1 MISAFAVLKRELSA
15 YFSSPIGYIYLAV
28 FYVFSGYFFFGV
40 LYSNTTSLS
49 NVFNGMF
56 TIIMLLIPIL
66 TMRLMSEDLKNKT
79 DQALLTAPISLLSL
93 VLGKFLSALI
103 VYCLGVAI
111 TLVYAIVIATFAPPD
126 WTVVFGNV
134 LGMLLL
140 GAALIAIGMFISAL
154 TENQVIAAVGGFAV
168 GFSLILVNSLASLI
182 STEWLKKFV
191 SGLSFM
197 ERYDEFTNGILDIS
211 NIFFFISIC
220 AVFVFFTVRV
230 FEKRRW
236 S

>member
-1 MISAFAVLKRELSA
+1 MFAVLKRELSA

-79 DQALLTAPISLLSL
+79 DQALLTAPISLVSL

-111 TLVYAIVIATFAPPD
+111 TLVYGVVIAAFAPPD

-140 GAALIAIGMFISAL
+140 GSALIAIGMFISAL

-168 GFSLILVNSLASLI
+168 GFSLILVNSLSSLI
-182 STEWLKKFV
+182 SIDWMKKFV

-211 NIFFFISIC
+211 NIFFFISVC

-230 FEKRRW
+230 IEKRRW
-236 S
+236 A

>member
-1 MISAFAVLKRELSA
+1 MFAILKRELSA
-15 YFSSPIGYIYLAV
+15 YFASPIGYIYLAV

-66 TMRLMSEDLKNKT
+66 TMRLLSEDRKNKT
-79 DQALLTAPISLLSL
+79 DQALLTAPINLISL
-93 VLGKFLSALI
+93 VMGKFLSALI
-103 VYCLGVAI
+103 VYALGVAI
-111 TLVYAIVIATFAPPD
+111 TLVYAIIIATFARPD
-126 WTVVFGNV
+126 WMVICGNIV
-134 LGMLLL
+134 GMLLL

-154 TENQVIAAVGGFAV
+154 TENQVIAAVGGFAA
-168 GFSLILVNSLASLI
+168 GFSLILVDSL
-182 STEWLKKFV
+182 STLVTIDWLSIFI
-191 SGLSFM
+191 SGLSLM
-197 ERYDEFTNGILDIS
+197 VRYDEFTRGILDIS
-211 NIFFFISIC
+211 NVLFLVSVC
-220 AVFVFFTVRV
+220 AVFIFFTVRV

>member
-1 MISAFAVLKRELSA
+1 MFAVLKRDLSA

-79 DQALLTAPISLLSL
+79 DQALLTAPISLVSL
-93 VLGKFLSALI
+93 VLGKFLAALI

-111 TLVYAIVIATFAPPD
+111 TLVYGVVIAAFAPPD

-168 GFSLILVNSLASLI
+168 GFSLILVNSLSALI
-182 STEWLKKFV
+182 SIEWLKKFV

-211 NIFFFISIC
+211 NIFFFVSVC

-230 FEKRRW
+230 IEKRRW

>member
-1 MISAFAVLKRELSA
+1 MFAVLKRELSA

-66 TMRLMSEDLKNKT
+66 TMRLVSEDLKNKT
-79 DQALLTAPISLLSL
+79 DQALLTAPISLVSL

-111 TLVYAIVIATFAPPD
+111 TLVYGVVIAAFAPPD

-140 GAALIAIGMFISAL
+140 GSALIAIGMFISAL

-168 GFSLILVNSLASLI
+168 GFSLILVNSLSSLI
-182 STEWLKKFV
+182 SIDWMKKFV

-211 NIFFFISIC
+211 NIFFFISVC

-230 FEKRRW
+230 IEKRRW
-236 S
+236 A

>member
-1 MISAFAVLKRELSA
+1 MFAVLKRELSA

-126 WTVVFGNV
+126 WTVIFGNV

-168 GFSLILVNSLASLI
+168 GFSLILVNSLSSLV
-182 STEWLKKFV
+182 SAEWLKKFV

>member
-1 MISAFAVLKRELSA
+1 MAV
-15 YFSSPIGYIYLAV
+15 I
-28 FYVFSGYFFFGV
+28 YVFSGYIFFGV

-79 DQALLTAPISLLSL
+79 DQALLTAPISLVSL
-93 VLGKFLSALI
+93 VLGKFLAALI

-111 TLVYAIVIATFAPPD
+111 TLVYGVVIAAFAPPD

-168 GFSLILVNSLASLI
+168 GFSLILVNSLSALI
-182 STEWLKKFV
+182 SIEWLKKFV

-211 NIFFFISIC
+211 NIFFFVSVC

-230 FEKRRW
+230 IEKRRW

>member
-1 MISAFAVLKRELSA
+1 MFAVLKRELSA

-79 DQALLTAPISLLSL
+79 DQALLTAPISLVSL
-93 VLGKFLSALI
+93 VLGKFLAALI

-111 TLVYAIVIATFAPPD
+111 TLVYGVVIAAFAPPD

-168 GFSLILVNSLASLI
+168 GFSLILVNSLSALI
-182 STEWLKKFV
+182 SIEWLKKFV

-197 ERYDEFTNGILDIS
+197 ERYDEFTNGKRVRRFCILYSARD
-211 NIFFFISIC
+211 
-220 AVFVFFTVRV
+220 
-230 FEKRRW
+230 
-236 S
+236 

>member
-1 MISAFAVLKRELSA
+1 MFAVLKRELSA

>member
-1 MISAFAVLKRELSA
+1 MFAVLKRELSA

-126 WTVVFGNV
+126 WTVIFGNV

-168 GFSLILVNSLASLI
+168 GFSLILVNSLSSLI
-182 STEWLKKFV
+182 SAEWLKKFV

>member
-1 MISAFAVLKRELSA
+1 MFAVLKRELSA

-168 GFSLILVNSLASLI
+168 GFSLILVNSLAALI

>member
-1 MISAFAVLKRELSA
+1 MFAVLKRELSA

-134 LGMLLL
+134 LGML

>member
-1 MISAFAVLKRELSA
+1 MFAVLKRELSA

-111 TLVYAIVIATFAPPD
+111 TLVYAIIIATFAPPD

>member
-1 MISAFAVLKRELSA
+1 MFAILKRELSA
-15 YFSSPIGYIYLAV
+15 YFASPIGYIYLAV

-66 TMRLMSEDLKNKT
+66 TMRLLSEDRKNKT
-79 DQALLTAPISLLSL
+79 DQALLTAPINLISL
-93 VLGKFLSALI
+93 VMGKFLSALI
-103 VYCLGVAI
+103 VYALGVAI
-111 TLVYAIVIATFAPPD
+111 TLVYAIIIATFARPD
-126 WTVVFGNV
+126 WMVICGNIV
-134 LGMLLL
+134 GMLLL

-154 TENQVIAAVGGFAV
+154 TENQVIAAVGGFAA
-168 GFSLILVNSLASLI
+168 GFSLILVDSL
-182 STEWLKKFV
+182 STLVTIDWLSSFI

-197 ERYDEFTNGILDIS
+197 VRYDEFTSGILDIS
-211 NIFFFISIC
+211 NVLFFVSVC
-220 AVFVFFTVRV
+220 AVFIFFTVRV

>member
-1 MISAFAVLKRELSA
+1 MFAILKRELSA
-15 YFSSPIGYIYLAV
+15 YFASPIGYIYLAV

-66 TMRLMSEDLKNKT
+66 TMRLLSEDRKSKT
-79 DQALLTAPISLLSL
+79 DQALLTAPINLISL
-93 VLGKFLSALI
+93 VMGKFLSALI
-103 VYCLGVAI
+103 VYALGVAI
-111 TLVYAIVIATFAPPD
+111 TLVYAIIIATFARPD
-126 WTVVFGNV
+126 WMVICGNIV
-134 LGMLLL
+134 GMLLL

-154 TENQVIAAVGGFAV
+154 TENQVIAAVGGFAA
-168 GFSLILVNSLASLI
+168 GFSLILVDSL
-182 STEWLKKFV
+182 STLVTIDWLSSFI

-197 ERYDEFTNGILDIS
+197 VRYDEFTSGILDIS
-211 NIFFFISIC
+211 NVLFFVSVC
-220 AVFVFFTVRV
+220 AVFIFFTVRV

>member
-1 MISAFAVLKRELSA
+1 M
-15 YFSSPIGYIYLAV
+15 
-28 FYVFSGYFFFGV
+28 
-40 LYSNTTSLS
+40 
-49 NVFNGMF
+49 
-56 TIIMLLIPIL
+56 
-66 TMRLMSEDLKNKT
+66 
-79 DQALLTAPISLLSL
+79 
-93 VLGKFLSALI
+93 
-103 VYCLGVAI
+103 
-111 TLVYAIVIATFAPPD
+111 
-126 WTVVFGNV
+126 
-134 LGMLLL
+134 
-140 GAALIAIGMFISAL
+140 
-154 TENQVIAAVGGFAV
+154 IAAVGGFAV

>member
-1 MISAFAVLKRELSA
+1 MFAILKRELSA
-15 YFSSPIGYIYLAV
+15 YFASPIGYIYLAV

-66 TMRLMSEDLKNKT
+66 TMRLLSEDRKNKT
-79 DQALLTAPISLLSL
+79 DQALLTAPINLISL
-93 VLGKFLSALI
+93 VMGKFLSALI
-103 VYCLGVAI
+103 VYALGVAI
-111 TLVYAIVIATFAPPD
+111 TLVYAIIIATFARPD
-126 WTVVFGNV
+126 WMVICGNIV
-134 LGMLLL
+134 GMLLL

-154 TENQVIAAVGGFAV
+154 TENQVIAAVGGFAA
-168 GFSLILVNSLASLI
+168 GFSLILVDSL
-182 STEWLKKFV
+182 STLVTIDWLSSFI

-197 ERYDEFTNGILDIS
+197 VRYDEFTSGILDIS
-211 NIFFFISIC
+211 NVLFFVSVC
-220 AVFVFFTVRV
+220 AVFIFFTVRV
-230 FEKRRW
+230 FENRRW

>member
-1 MISAFAVLKRELSA
+1 MFAILKRELSA
-15 YFSSPIGYIYLAV
+15 YFASPIGYIYLAV

-66 TMRLMSEDLKNKT
+66 TMRLLSEDRKNKT
-79 DQALLTAPISLLSL
+79 DQALLTAPINLISL
-93 VLGKFLSALI
+93 VMGKFLSALI
-103 VYCLGVAI
+103 VYALGVAI
-111 TLVYAIVIATFAPPD
+111 TLVYAIIIATFARPD
-126 WTVVFGNV
+126 WMVICGNIV
-134 LGMLLL
+134 GMLLL

-154 TENQVIAAVGGFAV
+154 TENQVIAAVGGFAA
-168 GFSLILVNSLASLI
+168 GFSLILVDSL
-182 STEWLKKFV
+182 STLVTIDWLKSFI

-197 ERYDEFTNGILDIS
+197 VRYDEFTSGILDIS
-211 NIFFFISIC
+211 NVLFFVSVC
-220 AVFVFFTVRV
+220 AVFIFFTVRV

>member
-1 MISAFAVLKRELSA
+1 MFSILKRELSA

-49 NVFNGMF
+49 SVFNGMF

-79 DQALLTAPISLLSL
+79 DQALLTAPINLLSL
-93 VLGKFLSALI
+93 VMGKFLSALI

-111 TLVYAIVIATFAPPD
+111 TLVYAVIIATFAAPD

-168 GFSLILVNSLASLI
+168 GFSLILVNSLSSLV
-182 STEWLKKFV
+182 STQWLSKFI

-211 NIFFFISIC
+211 NVFFFISIC
-220 AVFVFFTVRV
+220 AVFIFFTVRV

>member
-1 MISAFAVLKRELSA
+1 MFAVLKRELSA

-211 NIFFFISIC
+211 NIFFFIIIC

>member
-1 MISAFAVLKRELSA
+1 MFAVLKRELSA

-66 TMRLMSEDLKNKT
+66 TMRLMSEDPKNKT

>member
-1 MISAFAVLKRELSA
+1 MFAVLKRELSA

-79 DQALLTAPISLLSL
+79 DQALLTAPINLLSL
-93 VLGKFLSALI
+93 VMGKFLSALL

-111 TLVYAIVIATFAPPD
+111 TLVYAVVIAAFAPPD

-182 STEWLKKFV
+182 TVEWMQKFV

-197 ERYDEFTNGILDIS
+197 VSWTSPTSSFL
-211 NIFFFISIC
+211 
-220 AVFVFFTVRV
+220 
-230 FEKRRW
+230 
-236 S
+236 

>member
-1 MISAFAVLKRELSA
+1 MFAVLKRELSA

-79 DQALLTAPISLLSL
+79 DQALLTAPISLVSL

-103 VYCLGVAI
+103 VYCWGVAI
-111 TLVYAIVIATFAPPD
+111 TLVYGVVIAAFAPPD

-140 GAALIAIGMFISAL
+140 GSALIAIGMFISAL

-168 GFSLILVNSLASLI
+168 GFSLILVNSLSSLI
-182 STEWLKKFV
+182 SIDWMKKFV

-211 NIFFFISIC
+211 NIFFFISVC

-230 FEKRRW
+230 IEKRRW
-236 S
+236 A

>member
-1 MISAFAVLKRELSA
+1 MFAILKRELSA
-15 YFSSPIGYIYLAV
+15 YFASPIGYIYLAV

-66 TMRLMSEDLKNKT
+66 TMRLLSEARKNKT
-79 DQALLTAPISLLSL
+79 DQALLTAPINLISL
-93 VLGKFLSALI
+93 VMGKFLSALI
-103 VYCLGVAI
+103 VYALGVAI
-111 TLVYAIVIATFAPPD
+111 TLVYAIIIATFARPD
-126 WTVVFGNV
+126 WMVICGNIV
-134 LGMLLL
+134 GMLLL

-154 TENQVIAAVGGFAV
+154 TENQVIAAVGGFAA
-168 GFSLILVNSLASLI
+168 GFSLILVDSL
-182 STEWLKKFV
+182 STLVTIDWLSSFI

-197 ERYDEFTNGILDIS
+197 VRYDEFTSGILDIS
-211 NIFFFISIC
+211 NVLFFVSVC
-220 AVFVFFTVRV
+220 AVFIFFTVRV

>member
-1 MISAFAVLKRELSA
+1 MFAVLKRELSA

-79 DQALLTAPISLLSL
+79 DQALLTAPISRLSL

>member
-1 MISAFAVLKRELSA
+1 MFAVLKRELSA
-15 YFSSPIGYIYLAV
+15 YFSSPVGYIYLAV

-66 TMRLMSEDLKNKT
+66 TMRLVSEDLKNKT
-79 DQALLTAPISLLSL
+79 DQALLTAPISLVSL

-111 TLVYAIVIATFAPPD
+111 TLVYGVVIAAFAPPD

-140 GAALIAIGMFISAL
+140 GSALIAIGMFISAL

-168 GFSLILVNSLASLI
+168 GFSLILVNSLSSLI
-182 STEWLKKFV
+182 SIDWMKKFV

>member
-1 MISAFAVLKRELSA
+1 MFAVLKRELSA

-230 FEKRRW
+230 VEKRRW

>member
-1 MISAFAVLKRELSA
+1 MFAVLKRELSA

-140 GAALIAIGMFISAL
+140 GAALIAIVVFISAL

>member
-1 MISAFAVLKRELSA
+1 MFAVLKRELSA

-220 AVFVFFTVRV
+220 AVFVVFTVRV

>member
-1 MISAFAVLKRELSA
+1 MFAILKRELSA
-15 YFSSPIGYIYLAV
+15 YFASPIGYIYLAV

-66 TMRLMSEDLKNKT
+66 TMRLLSEDRKNKT
-79 DQALLTAPISLLSL
+79 DQALLTAPINLISL
-93 VLGKFLSALI
+93 VMGKFLSALI
-103 VYCLGVAI
+103 VYALGVAI
-111 TLVYAIVIATFAPPD
+111 TLVYAIIIATFARPD
-126 WTVVFGNV
+126 WMVICGNIV
-134 LGMLLL
+134 GMLLL

-154 TENQVIAAVGGFAV
+154 TENQVIAAVGGFAA
-168 GFSLILVNSLASLI
+168 GFSLILVDSL
-182 STEWLKKFV
+182 STLVTIDWLSSFI

-197 ERYDEFTNGILDIS
+197 VRYDEFTSGILDIS
-211 NIFFFISIC
+211 NVLFFVSVC
-220 AVFVFFTVRV
+220 AVFIFFTVRV
-230 FEKRRW
+230 LEKRRW